1 MLDRAPA
8 IRFDGGSVHT
18 SVPIMPSPLVIDPA
32 LLDPSAIPA
41 ETLAVNA
48 EIIRRLNAEPE
59 GLTIQE
65 VRARRL
71 QGLGAFPLP
80 PFSQRAETIAIDG
93 AAGPIN
99 LRVIAPKSPRG
110 IFFHIHGGGWSL
122 GAPELND
129 PLLESI
135 AEGANVA
142 CVSTRYRLAPEHPYP
157 AGPDDCETAAL
168 WVVREGTRRFST
180 TKLVIGGES
189 AGAHLSALTLLRL
202 RDRHKISPFRAA
214 LLNYGCYD
222 LALSPSVRRWGTE
235 KLVLNTA
242 GVMAFCR
249 FFVPDEARRQDP
261 EVSPLYADLRG
272 MPPALFSVGTR
283 DLLLDDTL
291 FMAPRWLAA
300 GNVAELALYPGACH
314 GFASVPFAQRD
325 AAVARMNA
333 FIGRYV

>member
-1 MLDRAPA
+1 
-8 IRFDGGSVHT
+8 
-18 SVPIMPSPLVIDPA
+18 VIDPA
-32 LLDPSAIPA
+32 LLDPAAIPP

-59 GLTIQE
+59 GLTVQE

-80 PFSQRAETIAIDG
+80 PPSRRAETVTIDG
-93 AAGPIN
+93 AAGPIS
-99 LRVIAPKSPRG
+99 LRVIAPPSPRG
-110 IFFHIHGGGWSL
+110 ILFHIHGGGWSI

-135 AEGANVA
+135 VDGANVA
-142 CVSTRYRLAPEHPYP
+142 CVSVKYRLAPEHPYP
-157 AGPDDCETAAL
+157 AGPEDCETAAL
-168 WVVREGTRRFST
+168 WVLREGTKRFGT
-180 TKLVIGGES
+180 ARLAIGGES
-189 AGAHLSALTLLRL
+189 AGAHLSAVTLLRL
-202 RDRHKISPFRAA
+202 RDRHRLTPFRAA
-214 LLNYGCYD
+214 LLNYGCFD
-222 LALSPSVRRWGTE
+222 LAMTPSVRRWGSE

-242 GVMAFCR
+242 GVAAFCR
-249 FFVPDEARRQDP
+249 FFVPDEALRQDP
-261 EVSPLYADLRG
+261 EVSPLYADLAA

-325 AAVARMNA
+325 QAVARMTE
-333 FIGRYV
+333 FLQQHL